1 MYSTLFNMQE
11 RMDNMSAIRTIQ
23 GREIV
28 SGLLDGGVE
37 EWESSSTHDGD
48 DWTYIDMLKAERDF
62 ANCIIERLTN
72 DAEATTEIIITV
84 LMQSACSTFESLIS
98 GWDDEML
105 ADVPAIV
112 SGLAKAQTWLEGKE

>member
-1 MYSTLFNMQE
+1 
-11 RMDNMSAIRTIQ
+11 MSDTRIKE

-28 SGLLDGGVE
+28 RGLLDGGVD

-48 DWTYIDMLKAERDF
+48 DWSYIDAVKTQRDF
-62 ANCIIERLTN
+62 ANTIIGRLTD
-72 DAEATTEIIITV
+72 DAEATNELIVTLLV
-84 LMQSACSTFESLIS
+84 RSAYDTFESLIS

-112 SGLAKAQTWLEGKE
+112 SGLAKAQTWLKEKE